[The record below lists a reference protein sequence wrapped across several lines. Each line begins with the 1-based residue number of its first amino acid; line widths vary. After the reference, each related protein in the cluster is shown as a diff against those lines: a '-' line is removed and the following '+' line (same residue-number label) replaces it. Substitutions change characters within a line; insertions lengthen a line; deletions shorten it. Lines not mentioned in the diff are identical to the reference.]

1 MKKYLLPTLTVIGVA
16 LGIVI
21 GMSLSQQ
28 ANAQRVIFQNGQL
41 QLELSKV
48 DRLLQL
54 MEHTY
59 VDEINMDS
67 ITDEVMAELVQKL
80 DPHSAYIPKE
90 DLEMVNSELAGSFS
104 GIGVQFTIQ
113 QDTVRIVAVIA
124 GGPSEGVGVL
134 AGDRI
139 IYVNDTTIAGVKMK
153 NSDIQKR
160 LRGKKG
166 TNVTIKVKR
175 PGVKDLITFRITR
188 DNIPLHSIDA
198 QYMLDERTG
207 YLRISRFGAKT
218 HEEMMDALKELE
230 KQGMTQLIMDFN
242 DNGGGYLN
250 AASDMCNE
258 FLDRGQLMVYTE
270 GENSPRNE
278 ANANGWGNY
287 KTLPMVVMVNQYSAS
302 AAEIFAGAMQDWDRA
317 VVVGRR
323 TFGKGLVQRPFK
335 FEDGSMMRLTVAR
348 YYTPSG
354 RCIQKPYSRGDKKA
368 YEKELL
374 DRYNEGEYYSLDS
387 IQFNDSLRY
396 TTRVNGRTIYGGGG
410 VMPDIFVPVDTTE
423 YSTYYRDMTAKGIL
437 NQYAIKYVDKNRKA
451 ISKQFKTVKDFDN
464 GFTVSDEMMRD
475 FIAMGE
481 QDSVKYDEE
490 KYRTS
495 EQLLK
500 DIIKG
505 LIARDVYGDQSAYS
519 VILNHRNRDLQAA
532 IAVLNDPER
541 FQRLLREGNPEYERL
556 VKKSEK

>member
-1 MKKYLLPTLTVIGVA
+1 MNKTLLAIA
-16 LGIVI
+16 LCLAVSITAI
-21 GMSLSQQ
+21 
-28 ANAQRVIFQNGQL
+28 AQRSMPQAMQ
-41 QLELSKV
+41 K
-48 DRLLQL
+48 LLNAEYAISSL
-54 MEHTY
+54 Y
-59 VDEINMDS
+59 VDSVNEDKLIEDAIKGMLEN
-67 ITDEVMAELVQKL
+67 L
-80 DPHSAYIPKE
+80 DPHSSYTDAKE
-90 DLEMVNSELAGSFS
+90 TKELEEPLQGEFS
-104 GIGVQFTIQ
+104 GVGIQFNMNKDTLYVIQ
-113 QDTVRIVAVIA
+113 TVP
-124 GGPSEGVGVL
+124 GGPSERVGVL

-166 TNVTIKVKR
+166 TQVTIKVQR

-198 QYMLDERTG
+198 QYMLDDHTG

-218 HEEMMDALKELE
+218 HEEMIDALKQLK
-230 KQGMTQLIMDFN
+230 KQGMTQLVMDLS

-250 AASDMCNE
+250 AAIDMCNE

-270 GENSPRNE
+270 GQNSPRNE
-278 ANANGWGNY
+278 AHANGWGEY
-287 KTLPMVVMVNQYSAS
+287 KDLPLVVMVNQYSAS

-317 VVVGRR
+317 VIVGRR

-354 RCIQKPYSRGDKKA
+354 RCIQKPYDRGNKKA

-374 DRYNEGEYYSLDS
+374 DRANEGEYYSLDS

-396 TTRVNGRTIYGGGG
+396 TTRLNGRTIYGGGG
-410 VMPDIFVPVDTTE
+410 VMPDVYVPIDTTE
-423 YSTYYRDMTAKGIL
+423 YSTYYRDMTAKGII
-437 NQYAIKYVDKNRKA
+437 NQFAIQYVDKHRKSIA
-451 ISKQFKTVKDFDN
+451 KQYKTVKDFDR

-481 QDSVKYDEE
+481 NDSVKYDEE

-495 EQLLK
+495 ERLLK

-519 VILNHRNRDLQAA
+519 VIINHRNRDLRAA
-532 IAVLNDPER
+532 TEVLNDPER
-541 FQRLLREGNPEYERL
+541 YSRLITEGNPEYERL
-556 VKKSEK
+556 VKHSATKQ

>member
-1 MKKYLLPTLTVIGVA
+1 MNKTLLAIA
-16 LGIVI
+16 LCLAVSITAI
-21 GMSLSQQ
+21 
-28 ANAQRVIFQNGQL
+28 AQRSMPQAMQ
-41 QLELSKV
+41 K
-48 DRLLQL
+48 LLNAEYAISSL
-54 MEHTY
+54 Y
-59 VDEINMDS
+59 VDSVNEDKLIEDAIKGMLEN
-67 ITDEVMAELVQKL
+67 L
-80 DPHSAYIPKE
+80 DPHSSYTDAKE
-90 DLEMVNSELAGSFS
+90 TKELEEPLQGEFS
-104 GIGVQFTIQ
+104 GVGIQFNMNKDTLYVIQ
-113 QDTVRIVAVIA
+113 TVP
-124 GGPSEGVGVL
+124 GGPSERVCVL

-166 TNVTIKVKR
+166 TQVTIKVQR

-198 QYMLDERTG
+198 QYMLDDHTG

-218 HEEMMDALKELE
+218 HEEMIDALKQLK
-230 KQGMTQLIMDFN
+230 KQGMTQLVMDLS

-250 AASDMCNE
+250 AAIDMCNE

-270 GENSPRNE
+270 GQNSPRNE
-278 ANANGWGNY
+278 AHANGWGEY
-287 KTLPMVVMVNQYSAS
+287 KDLPMVVMVNQYSAS

-317 VVVGRR
+317 VIVGRR

-354 RCIQKPYSRGDKKA
+354 RCIQKPYDRGNKKA

-374 DRYNEGEYYSLDS
+374 DRANEGEYYSLDS

-396 TTRVNGRTIYGGGG
+396 TTRLNGRTIYGGGG
-410 VMPDIFVPVDTTE
+410 VMPDVYVPIDTTE
-423 YSTYYRDMTAKGIL
+423 YSTYYRDMTAKGII
-437 NQYAIKYVDKNRKA
+437 NQFAIQYVDKHRKSIA
-451 ISKQFKTVKDFDN
+451 KQYKTVKDFDR

-481 QDSVKYDEE
+481 NDSVKYDEE

-495 EQLLK
+495 ERLLK

-519 VILNHRNRDLQAA
+519 VIINHRNRDLKAA
-532 IAVLNDPER
+532 TEVLNDPER
-541 FQRLLREGNPEYERL
+541 YRRLITEGNPEYERL
-556 VKKSEK
+556 VKHSATKQ

>member
-1 MKKYLLPTLTVIGVA
+1 MKKISLAVTMCLALSFTL
-16 LGIVI
+16 
-21 GMSLSQQ
+21 S
-28 ANAQRVIFQNGQL
+28 AQRSLPQAL
-41 QLELSKV
+41 QK
-48 DRLLQL
+48 L
-54 MEHTY
+54 MNAEYAISSLY
-59 VDEINMDS
+59 VDSVNEDK
-67 ITDEVMAELVQKL
+67 LVEEAIKGMLESL
-80 DPHSAYIPKE
+80 DPHSSYTDAKE
-90 DLEMVNSELAGSFS
+90 TKELEEPLQGEFS
-104 GIGVQFTIQ
+104 GVGIQFNMNKDTLYVIQ
-113 QDTVRIVAVIA
+113 TVP
-124 GGPSEGVGVL
+124 GGPSERVGVL

-139 IYVNDTTIAGVKMK
+139 IYVNDTIIAGVKMK

-175 PGVKDLITFRITR
+175 PGVKELITFRITR

-218 HEEMMDALKELE
+218 HEEMMDALKELK
-230 KQGMTQLIMDFN
+230 KQGMTQLIMDLS

-250 AASDMCNE
+250 AAIDMCNE

-270 GENSPRNE
+270 GDNSPRNE
-278 ANANGWGNY
+278 ANANGWGEY
-287 KTLPMVVMVNQYSAS
+287 QDLHMVVMVNQYSAS

-317 VVVGRR
+317 VIVGRR

-374 DRYNEGEYYSLDS
+374 DRANEGEYYSLDS

-396 TTRVNGRTIYGGGG
+396 TTRLNHRIIYGGGG
-410 VMPDIFVPVDTTE
+410 VMPDVYVPIDTSE
-423 YSTYYRDMTAKGIL
+423 YSTYYRDLSAKGIL
-437 NQYAIKYVDKNRKA
+437 NQYVIKYVDKNRKSIA
-451 ISKQFKTVKDFDN
+451 KQYSTLDAFDR
-464 GFTVSDEMMRD
+464 GFAVSDEMMRD
-475 FIAMGE
+475 LIAMGE
-481 QDSVKYDEE
+481 QDSVKFDEE

-495 EQLLK
+495 ELLLK
-500 DIIKG
+500 DIVKG
-505 LIARDVYGDQSAYS
+505 LIARDVYGDQSAYN
-519 VILNHRNRDLQAA
+519 VIINHRNPDLKAA
-532 IAVLNDPER
+532 IEVLNDHER
-541 FQRLLREGNPEYERL
+541 FDRLLREGNPEYERL
-556 VKKSEK
+556 VKKID

>member
-1 MKKYLLPTLTVIGVA
+1 MKKIFLAMTMCLA
-16 LGIVI
+16 
-21 GMSLSQQ
+21 MSFAIS
-28 ANAQRVIFQNGQL
+28 AQRSMPQAL
-41 QLELSKV
+41 QK
-48 DRLLQL
+48 LLNAEYAITSL
-54 MEHTY
+54 Y
-59 VDEINMDS
+59 VDTVNEDK
-67 ITDEVMAELVQKL
+67 LVEEAIKGMLESL
-80 DPHSAYIPKE
+80 DPHSQYTDAKE
-90 DLEMVNSELAGSFS
+90 TKELEEPLQGEFS
-104 GIGVQFTIQ
+104 GVGIQFNMNKDTLYVIQTIP
-113 QDTVRIVAVIA
+113 
-124 GGPSEGVGVL
+124 GGPSERVGVL

-175 PGVKDLITFRITR
+175 PGVKELITFRITR

-218 HEEMMDALKELE
+218 HEEMMDALKEL
-230 KQGMTQLIMDFN
+230 KQQGMTQLVMDLS

-250 AASDMCNE
+250 AAIDMCNE

-270 GENSPRNE
+270 GENAPRNE
-278 ANANGWGNY
+278 ANANGWGEY
-287 KTLPMVVMVNQYSAS
+287 KDLHMVVMVNQYSAS

-317 VVVGRR
+317 VIVGRR

-354 RCIQKPYSRGDKKA
+354 RCIQKPYDRGNKKA

-374 DRYNEGEYYSLDS
+374 DRANEGEYYSLDS
-387 IQFNDSLRY
+387 IQINDTVRY
-396 TTRVNGRTIYGGGG
+396 TTRLNHRTIYGGGG
-410 VMPDIFVPVDTTE
+410 VMPDVYVPVDTSE
-423 YSTYYRDMTAKGIL
+423 YSTYYRDLSAKGIL
-437 NQYAIKYVDKNRKA
+437 NQYAIKYVDKNRKSIA
-451 ISKQFKTVKDFDN
+451 KQYATVNDFDRA
-464 GFTVSDEMMRD
+464 FTVSDEMMRD
-475 FIAMGE
+475 LIGMGE

-495 EQLLK
+495 QQLLK
-500 DIIKG
+500 DIVKG
-505 LIARDVYGDQSAYS
+505 LIARDVYGDQSAYN
-519 VILNHRNRDLQAA
+519 VIINHRNRDLQAA
-532 IAVLNDPER
+532 VEVLNDRER
-541 FQRLLREGNPEYERL
+541 FNRLLMEGNPEYERL
-556 VKKSEK
+556 VKKND

>member
-1 MKKYLLPTLTVIGVA
+1 MPQAMQKLLNAEYAIS
-16 LGIVI
+16 
-21 GMSLSQQ
+21 SL
-28 ANAQRVIFQNGQL
+28 
-41 QLELSKV
+41 
-48 DRLLQL
+48 
-54 MEHTY
+54 Y
-59 VDEINMDS
+59 VDTVNEDK
-67 ITDEVMAELVQKL
+67 LVEDAIKGMLENL
-80 DPHSAYIPKE
+80 DPHSSYTDAKE
-90 DLEMVNSELAGSFS
+90 TKELEEPLQGEFS
-104 GIGVQFTIQ
+104 GVGIQFNMNKDTLYVIQ
-113 QDTVRIVAVIA
+113 TVP
-124 GGPSEGVGVL
+124 GGPSERVGVL

-139 IYVNDTTIAGVKMK
+139 IYVNDTVIAGVKMK

-218 HEEMMDALKELE
+218 HEEMMDALKELK
-230 KQGMTQLIMDFN
+230 KQGMTQLIMDLN

-250 AASDMCNE
+250 AAIDMCNE

-278 ANANGWGNY
+278 ANANGWGEH
-287 KTLPMVVMVNQYSAS
+287 KDLHMVVMVNQYSAS

-317 VVVGRR
+317 VIVGRR

-354 RCIQKPYSRGDKKA
+354 RCIQKPYNRGDKKA

-374 DRYNEGEYYSLDS
+374 DRANEGEFYCLDS
-387 IQFNDSLRY
+387 IQINDTVRY
-396 TTRVNGRTIYGGGG
+396 TTRLNHRTIYGGGG
-410 VMPDIFVPVDTTE
+410 VMPDVFVPVDTSE
-423 YSTYYRDMTAKGIL
+423 YSTYYRDLTAKGII

-451 ISKQFKTVKDFDN
+451 IAKQFKTVKDFDR
-464 GFTVSDEMMRD
+464 GFTVSDEMMKD

-481 QDSVKYDEE
+481 NDSIKYDEE

-495 EQLLK
+495 ERLLK

-505 LIARDVYGDQSAYS
+505 LIARDTYGDQSAYS
-519 VILNHRNRDLQAA
+519 VIINHRNHDLQAA
-532 IAVLNDPER
+532 YEVLNDRER
-541 FQRLLREGNPEYERL
+541 YDRLLREGNPEYERL
-556 VKKSEK
+556 IKHDTTAKKD

>member
-1 MKKYLLPTLTVIGVA
+1 MRKILFVAGLSLALTITV
-16 LGIVI
+16 
-21 GMSLSQQ
+21 S
-28 ANAQRVIFQNGQL
+28 AQRSMPQAL
-41 QLELSKV
+41 QK
-48 DRLLQL
+48 LLNAEYAISTL
-54 MEHTY
+54 Y
-59 VDEINMDS
+59 VDTINEDK
-67 ITDEVMAELVQKL
+67 LVEEAIKGMLESL
-80 DPHSAYIPKE
+80 DPHSSYTDAKE
-90 DLEMVNSELAGSFS
+90 TKELEEPLQGEFS
-104 GIGVQFTIQ
+104 GVGIQFNMNKDTLYVIQTIP
-113 QDTVRIVAVIA
+113 
-124 GGPSEGVGVL
+124 GGPSERVGVL

-198 QYMLDERTG
+198 KYMLDERTG

-218 HEEMMDALKELE
+218 HEEMMDALKELK
-230 KQGMTQLIMDFN
+230 KQGMTQLIMDLN

-250 AASDMCNE
+250 AAIDMCNE
-258 FLDRGQLMVYTE
+258 FLDHGQLMVYTE

-335 FEDGSMMRLTVAR
+335 FDDGSMMRLTVAR

-396 TTRVNGRTIYGGGG
+396 TTRINGRTIYGGGG

-519 VILNHRNRDLQAA
+519 VIINHRNRDLQAA

-541 FQRLLREGNPEYERL
+541 FQRLLHEGNPEYERL

>member
-1 MKKYLLPTLTVIGVA
+1 MRKIFIVAGLWLVLSMTL
-16 LGIVI
+16 
-21 GMSLSQQ
+21 S
-28 ANAQRVIFQNGQL
+28 AQRMMPQAMQ
-41 QLELSKV
+41 K
-48 DRLLQL
+48 LLNAEYAITSL
-54 MEHTY
+54 Y
-59 VDEINMDS
+59 VDSVNEDKLIEDAIKGMLES
-67 ITDEVMAELVQKL
+67 L
-80 DPHSAYIPKE
+80 DPHSTYTDAKE
-90 DLEMVNSELAGSFS
+90 TKELEEPLQGEFS
-104 GIGVQFTIQ
+104 GVGIQFNMNKDTLYVIQ
-113 QDTVRIVAVIA
+113 TVP
-124 GGPSEGVGVL
+124 GGPSERVGVL

-139 IYVNDTTIAGVKMK
+139 IMVNDSVIAGVKMK

-166 TNVTIKVKR
+166 TQVTIKVKR
-175 PGVKDLITFRITR
+175 NGVPDLITFRITR

-218 HEEMMDALKELE
+218 HEEMMEALKSLE
-230 KQGMTQLIMDFN
+230 KQGMTQLIMDLS

-250 AASDMCNE
+250 AAIDMCNE
-258 FLDRGQLMVYTE
+258 FLERGQLMVYTQ
-270 GENSPRNE
+270 GDNTPRNE

-287 KTLPMVVMVNQYSAS
+287 KNLPMVVMVNQYSAS

-335 FEDGSMMRLTVAR
+335 FDDGSMMRLTVAR

-354 RCIQKPYSRGDKKA
+354 RCIQKPYKRGDKKA
-368 YEKELL
+368 YENELL

-396 TTRVNGRTIYGGGG
+396 TTRLNGRTIYGGGG
-410 VMPDIFVPVDTTE
+410 VMPDVFVPVDTSE
-423 YSTYYRDMTAKGIL
+423 YSTYYRDLSAKGIL
-437 NQYAIKYVDKNRKA
+437 NQYAIKYVDKHRKSIA
-451 ISKQFKTVKDFDN
+451 KQFGTVNDFDN
-464 GFTVSDEMMRD
+464 GFVVTTEMMREL
-475 FIAMGE
+475 IAMGE
-481 QDSVKYDEE
+481 QDSVKFDEE

-500 DIIKG
+500 DITKG

-519 VILNHRNRDLQAA
+519 VVINHRNHDLQAA
-532 IAVLNDPER
+532 IEVLNDRER
-541 FQRLLREGNPEYERL
+541 YHRLLLEGNPEYERL
-556 VKKSEK
+556 VKKHDY